1 MQNWFKSGDH
11 NAICD
16 SCGRKYKASTM
27 QMRWDGLFV
36 CPEDYEVRHPQLSL
50 RVHADKQSVAISRP
64 EPETDTFVEI
74 CYIWSSAPYA
84 DMATAGCAVTGNTT
98 LSYASLRALQSGI

>member
-36 CPEDYEVRHPQLSL
+36 CPDDYEVRHPQLSL
-50 RVHADKQSVAISRP
+50 RVHADKQTVAISRP
-64 EPETDTFVEI
+64 EPETDTFVSV
-74 CYIWSSAPYA
+74 CYIWDQSAYA
-84 DMATAGCAVTGNTT
+84 NLATAGCAKAGNNINT
-98 LSYASLRALQSGI
+98 YAMLLALKMGT